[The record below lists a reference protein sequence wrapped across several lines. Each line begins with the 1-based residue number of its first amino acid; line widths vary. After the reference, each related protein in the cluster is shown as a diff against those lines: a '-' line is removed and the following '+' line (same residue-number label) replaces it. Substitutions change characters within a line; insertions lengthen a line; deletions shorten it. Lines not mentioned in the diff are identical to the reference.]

1 MPIRK
6 VPRVAVVPDYG
17 GRQVKMP
24 SKIIIGTRGSALAL
38 WQTRWIQN
46 NLQKLVSECRF
57 EVKRIKTRGDKILYA
72 PLAQIGGKGLFVK
85 ELELALLNGE
95 IDMAVHSMKDMPTM
109 LPDGLT
115 IGAIVQRADPSDAL
129 VSHKGFK
136 FADLPLGA
144 KVGTSS
150 LRRRAQLLHS
160 RPDLIIHNLRGN
172 LDTRIAKLN
181 NEGFD
186 AIILATAGLQRLG
199 FDELITERLPYAICL
214 PAVGQG
220 AIGIELRTDDTE
232 LLELARRIN
241 HFESAMAVTAERAM
255 LTELGGG
262 CQIPI
267 AALGRVLT
275 GKLNLEGLVAAVDGS
290 QIVRSSVCGELL
302 DADALGKRLAKQLLN
317 IGAES
322 ILSGNLA

>member
-1 MPIRK
+1 MK
-6 VPRVAVVPDYG
+6 
-17 GRQVKMP
+17 

-38 WQTRWIQN
+38 WQTHWIQN
-46 NLQKLVSECRF
+46 NLQKLVPECRF
-57 EVKRIKTRGDKILYA
+57 EVRHIRTRGDKITDA

-95 IDMAVHSMKDMPTM
+95 IDMAVHSMKDMPTV

-115 IGAIVQRADPSDAL
+115 IGAIAQRADPSDAL

-136 FADLPLGA
+136 FAALPLDA

-160 RPDLIIHNLRGN
+160 RPDLNINNLRGN
-172 LDTRIAKLN
+172 LDTRIAKLK

-186 AIILATAGLQRLG
+186 AIVLATAGLQRLG
-199 FDELITERLPYAICL
+199 FDELITERLPYEICL

-220 AIGIELRTDDTE
+220 AIGVEARDDDTE
-232 LLELARRIN
+232 LLELVRRIN

-255 LTELGGG
+255 LTDLGGG

-267 AALGRVLT
+267 AALGRVLQ
-275 GKLNLEGLVAAVDGS
+275 GKLSLEGLVASVDGS

-302 DADALGKRLAKQLLN
+302 DANALGKQLARKLLD

-322 ILSGNLA
+322 ILSTGVKK

>member
-1 MPIRK
+1 MS
-6 VPRVAVVPDYG
+6 
-17 GRQVKMP
+17 

-38 WQTRWIQN
+38 WQTYWIQN
-46 NLQKLVSECRF
+46 NLQKLAPECRF
-57 EVKRIKTRGDKILYA
+57 EVKHIKTSGDKILDA

-95 IDMAVHSMKDMPTM
+95 IDIAVHSMKDIPTV
-109 LPDGLT
+109 LPDGLI
-115 IGAIVQRADPSDAL
+115 IGAIAQRTDPSDAL
-129 VSHKGFK
+129 VSHKGFQ
-136 FADLPLGA
+136 FTDLPLGA

-150 LRRRAQLLHS
+150 LRRRAQLLYS
-160 RPDLIIHNLRGN
+160 RPDLNIYNLRGN
-172 LDTRIAKLN
+172 LDTRIAKLK

-186 AIILATAGLQRLG
+186 TIILATAGVQRLG
-199 FDELITERLPYAICL
+199 FDELITERLPYEICL

-220 AIGIELRTDDTE
+220 AIGIEVRTE
-232 LLELARRIN
+232 GAKGQEGKGARKLLELVTKIN

-267 AALGRVLT
+267 AALGRVLN

-290 QIVRSSVCGELL
+290 RIVRASVCGELL
-302 DADALGKRLAKQLLN
+302 NADALGKQLAKQLLD

-322 ILSGNLA
+322 ILNTGIKK

>member
-1 MPIRK
+1 MK
-6 VPRVAVVPDYG
+6 
-17 GRQVKMP
+17 
-24 SKIIIGTRGSALAL
+24 SKIIIGTRGSTLAL
-38 WQTRWIQN
+38 WQTHWIQN
-46 NLQKLVSECRF
+46 NLQKLVPECRF
-57 EVKRIKTRGDKILYA
+57 EVRHIRTRGDKITDA

-95 IDMAVHSMKDMPTM
+95 IDMAVHSMKDMPTV

-115 IGAIVQRADPSDAL
+115 IGAIAQRADPSDAL

-136 FADLPLGA
+136 FAALPLDA

-160 RPDLIIHNLRGN
+160 RPDLNINNLRGN
-172 LDTRIAKLN
+172 LDTRIAKLK

-186 AIILATAGLQRLG
+186 AIVLATAGLQRLG
-199 FDELITERLPYAICL
+199 FDELITERLPYEICL

-220 AIGIELRTDDTE
+220 AIGVEARDDDTE
-232 LLELARRIN
+232 LLELVKRIN

-255 LTELGGG
+255 LADLGGG

-267 AALGRVLT
+267 AALGRVLK
-275 GKLNLEGLVAAVDGS
+275 GKLSLEGLVASVDGS
-290 QIVRSSVCGELL
+290 RVVRSSVCGDLS
-302 DADALGKRLAKQLLN
+302 DADELGKQLARKLLHL
-317 IGAES
+317 GAES
-322 ILSGNLA
+322 ILN

>member
-1 MPIRK
+1 MK
-6 VPRVAVVPDYG
+6 
-17 GRQVKMP
+17 

-38 WQTRWIQN
+38 WQTHWIQN
-46 NLQKLVSECRF
+46 NLQKLVPECRF
-57 EVKRIKTRGDKILYA
+57 EVRHIRTRGDKITDA

-95 IDMAVHSMKDMPTM
+95 IDMAVHSMKDMPTV

-115 IGAIVQRADPSDAL
+115 IGAIAQRADPSDAL

-136 FADLPLGA
+136 FAALPLDA

-160 RPDLIIHNLRGN
+160 RPDLNINNLRGN
-172 LDTRIAKLN
+172 LDTRIAKLK

-186 AIILATAGLQRLG
+186 AIVLATAGLQRLG
-199 FDELITERLPYAICL
+199 FDELITERLPYEICL

-220 AIGIELRTDDTE
+220 AIGVEARDDDTE
-232 LLELARRIN
+232 LLELVKRIN

-255 LTELGGG
+255 LADLGGG

-267 AALGRVLT
+267 AALGRVLK
-275 GKLNLEGLVAAVDGS
+275 GKLSLEGLVASVDGS
-290 QIVRSSVCGELL
+290 RVVRSSVCGDLS
-302 DADALGKRLAKQLLN
+302 DADELGKQLARKLLHL
-317 IGAES
+317 GAES
-322 ILSGNLA
+322 ILN

>member
-1 MPIRK
+1 MK
-6 VPRVAVVPDYG
+6 
-17 GRQVKMP
+17 

-38 WQTRWIQN
+38 WQTHWIQN
-46 NLQKLVSECRF
+46 NLQKLVPECRF
-57 EVKRIKTRGDKILYA
+57 EVRHIRTRGDKITDA

-95 IDMAVHSMKDMPTM
+95 IDMAVHSMKDMPTV

-115 IGAIVQRADPSDAL
+115 IGAIAQRADPSDAL

-136 FADLPLGA
+136 FSDLPLEA

-150 LRRRAQLLHS
+150 LRRRAQLLHF
-160 RPDLIIHNLRGN
+160 RPDLNIHNLRGN
-172 LDTRIAKLN
+172 LDTRIAKLK

-186 AIILATAGLQRLG
+186 AIVLATAGVQRLG
-199 FDELITERLPYAICL
+199 FDELITERLPYEICL

-220 AIGIELRTDDTE
+220 AIGVEARDDDTE
-232 LLELARRIN
+232 LLELVRRIN

-255 LTELGGG
+255 LTDLGGG

-267 AALGRVLT
+267 AALGRVLQ
-275 GKLNLEGLVAAVDGS
+275 GKLSLEGLVASVDGS

-302 DADALGKRLAKQLLN
+302 DANALGKQLARKLLD

-322 ILSGNLA
+322 ILSTGVKK

>member
-1 MPIRK
+1 MK
-6 VPRVAVVPDYG
+6 
-17 GRQVKMP
+17 

-38 WQTRWIQN
+38 WQTHWIRN
-46 NLQKLVSECRF
+46 KLQTLMPECRF
-57 EVKRIKTRGDKILYA
+57 EAKYIKTRGDKITDV

-85 ELELALLNGE
+85 ELELALFSGE
-95 IDMAVHSMKDMPTM
+95 IDMAVHSMKDMPTV

-115 IGAIVQRADPSDAL
+115 IGAIAQRADPSDAL

-136 FADLPLGA
+136 FSDLPLEA

-150 LRRRAQLLHS
+150 LRRRAQLLHF
-160 RPDLIIHNLRGN
+160 RPDLNIHNLRGN
-172 LDTRIAKLN
+172 LDTRIAKLK

-186 AIILATAGLQRLG
+186 AIVLATAGVQRLG
-199 FDELITERLPYAICL
+199 FDELITERLPYEICL

-220 AIGIELRTDDTE
+220 AIGVEARDDDTE
-232 LLELARRIN
+232 LLELVRRIN

-255 LTELGGG
+255 LTDLGGG

-267 AALGRVLT
+267 AALGRVLQ
-275 GKLNLEGLVAAVDGS
+275 GKLSLEGLVASVDGS

-302 DADALGKRLAKQLLN
+302 DANALGKQLARKLLD

-322 ILSGNLA
+322 ILSTGVKK

>member
-1 MPIRK
+1 MS
-6 VPRVAVVPDYG
+6 
-17 GRQVKMP
+17 

-38 WQTRWIQN
+38 WQTYWIQN
-46 NLQKLVSECRF
+46 NLQKLAPECRF
-57 EVKRIKTRGDKILYA
+57 EVKHIKTSGDKILDA

-95 IDMAVHSMKDMPTM
+95 IDIAVHSMKDIPTV
-109 LPDGLT
+109 LPDGLI
-115 IGAIVQRADPSDAL
+115 IGATAQRTDPSDAL
-129 VSHKGFK
+129 VSHKGFQ
-136 FADLPLGA
+136 FTDLPLGA

-150 LRRRAQLLHS
+150 LRRRAQLLYS
-160 RPDLIIHNLRGN
+160 RPDLNIYNLRGN
-172 LDTRIAKLN
+172 LDTRIAKLK

-186 AIILATAGLQRLG
+186 TIILATAGVQRLG
-199 FDELITERLPYAICL
+199 FDELITERLPYEICL

-220 AIGIELRTDDTE
+220 AIGIEVRTE
-232 LLELARRIN
+232 GAKGQEGKGARKLLELVTKIN

-267 AALGRVLT
+267 AALGRVLN

-290 QIVRSSVCGELL
+290 RIVRASVCGELL
-302 DADALGKRLAKQLLN
+302 NADALGKQLAKQLLD

-322 ILSGNLA
+322 ILNTGIKK

>member
-1 MPIRK
+1 MS
-6 VPRVAVVPDYG
+6 
-17 GRQVKMP
+17 

-38 WQTRWIQN
+38 WQTYWIQN
-46 NLQKLVSECRF
+46 SLQKLAPECRF
-57 EVKRIKTRGDKILYA
+57 EVKHIKTSGDKILDA

-95 IDMAVHSMKDMPTM
+95 IDIAVHSMKDIPTV
-109 LPDGLT
+109 LPDGLI
-115 IGAIVQRADPSDAL
+115 IGATAQRTDPSDAL
-129 VSHKGFK
+129 VSHKGFQ
-136 FADLPLGA
+136 FTDLPLGA

-150 LRRRAQLLHS
+150 LRRRAQLLYS
-160 RPDLIIHNLRGN
+160 RPDLNIYNLRGN
-172 LDTRIAKLN
+172 LDTRIAKLK

-186 AIILATAGLQRLG
+186 TIILATAGVQRLG
-199 FDELITERLPYAICL
+199 FDELITERLPYEICL

-220 AIGIELRTDDTE
+220 AIGIEVRTE
-232 LLELARRIN
+232 GAKGQEGKGARKLLELVTKIN

-267 AALGRVLT
+267 AALGRVLN

-290 QIVRSSVCGELL
+290 RIVRASVCGELL
-302 DADALGKRLAKQLLN
+302 NADALGKQLAKQLLD

-322 ILSGNLA
+322 ILNTGIKK

>member
-1 MPIRK
+1 MS
-6 VPRVAVVPDYG
+6 
-17 GRQVKMP
+17 

-38 WQTRWIQN
+38 WQTYWIQN
-46 NLQKLVSECRF
+46 KLQKLAPECRF
-57 EVKRIKTRGDKILYA
+57 EVKHIKTSGDKILDA

-95 IDMAVHSMKDMPTM
+95 IDLAVHSMKDMPTV

-115 IGAIVQRADPSDAL
+115 IGAITERADPSDAL
-129 VSHKGFK
+129 VSHKGLK
-136 FADLPLGA
+136 FTDLPLNA

-150 LRRRAQLLHS
+150 LRRRAQLLYS
-160 RPDLIIHNLRGN
+160 RPDLNIYNLRGN
-172 LDTRIAKLN
+172 LDTRIAKLK

-186 AIILATAGLQRLG
+186 AIVLATAGVQRLG
-199 FDELITERLPYAICL
+199 FDELITERLPYEICL

-220 AIGIELRTDDTE
+220 AIGVEVRTEWAKGQEGKEARE
-232 LLELARRIN
+232 LLELVTKIN
-241 HFESAMAVTAERAM
+241 HFESAMSVTAERAM

-262 CQIPI
+262 CQVPI
-267 AALGRVLT
+267 AALGRVLN

-290 QIVRSSVCGELL
+290 RIVRASVRGELS
-302 DADALGKRLAKQLLN
+302 DADALGEQLAKNLLD

-322 ILSGNLA
+322 ILNKT